1 MNEWETRI
9 EVAGED
15 WGYEEVSSYLSRL
28 LSHSWSLSFVLLF
41 QVDLR
46 AYYSTFLGSP
56 FSLCESQI

>member
-1 MNEWETRI
+1 MNEWETSF

-15 WGYEEVSSYLSRL
+15 WGYESEEVSSYISRL
-28 LSHSWSLSFVLLF
+28 SWSLSFVLLF

-46 AYYSTFLGSP
+46 AYYSAFLGSP